1 MNNTLCD
8 QQFSSPFQSLLFLLV
23 AEFLRHIDLIEV
35 TRIENLAS
43 RKHVV
48 NGGENHP
55 CDSDNGSFFSSS
67 FGDTLILDSVV
78 RVIFRF
84 DSSMS
89 DLHKSRF
96 EVNTGSCD
104 ANRLFLPVDSLL
116 LGVRPAQQ
124 QSRFEDE
131 K

>member
-1 MNNTLCD
+1 M
-8 QQFSSPFQSLLFLLV
+8 
-23 AEFLRHIDLIEV
+23 
-35 TRIENLAS
+35 
-43 RKHVV
+43 V

-55 CDSDNGSFFSSS
+55 CDSDNGSFLSSS
-67 FGDTLILDSVV
+67 FGNTLILDSVV

-104 ANRLFLPVDSLL
+104 ANRLFLPADLL
-116 LGVRPAQQ
+116 LPGVRPPQQ